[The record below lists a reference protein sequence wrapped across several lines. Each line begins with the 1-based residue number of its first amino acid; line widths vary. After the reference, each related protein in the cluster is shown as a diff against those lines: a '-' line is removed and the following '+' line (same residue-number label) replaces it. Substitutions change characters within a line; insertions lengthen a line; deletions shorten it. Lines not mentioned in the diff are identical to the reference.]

1 MGHFMLTRFTALTA
15 ILLFASL
22 AIAED
27 GADIKLGD
35 ETTSR
40 WRFGVVVKA
49 PGGAVT
55 GITATL
61 PVPTDWP
68 EQQVK
73 QIAEELSPL
82 VGKVSYRTLDGVK
95 QMLVTIP
102 RLAKGEEASA
112 IVELEITKREILE
125 PANLAGLVV
134 PRLRT
139 DLAKYLRPSPYIES
153 TDPKIRSLAAEIVAG
168 KESAWQEAEAVYS
181 WVRANVK
188 YEFSPDIKPAISALK
203 EGHGDCEE
211 LSSLFIALCRAGK
224 IPARAVWVPEHC
236 YPEFYLQ
243 DAKGAGHWYPCQAA
257 GANHDFGRMGENRPI
272 LQKGD
277 NFKIPEERLPQRY
290 VKQTLRAANA
300 QAAPEVR
307 FIMQQVED
315 GPPAASASQQK

>member
-1 MGHFMLTRFTALTA
+1 MLARCLILTAL
-15 ILLFASL
+15 LLNASL
-22 AIAED
+22 ASAED
-27 GADIKLGD
+27 SAAIKLGD
-35 ETTSR
+35 TATSR

-49 PGGAVT
+49 PAGAVT

-73 QIAEELSPL
+73 QVAEEISPL
-82 VGKVSYRTLDGVK
+82 VGKVSYRMLDGVK
-95 QMLVTIP
+95 QMVVTIP

-125 PANLAGLVV
+125 PASLAGLVV
-134 PRLRT
+134 PRAKS

-168 KESAWQEAEAVYS
+168 KESAWQSAEAVYS

-188 YEFSPDIKPAISALK
+188 YVFSPDIQPAIAALK
-203 EGHGDCEE
+203 AGHGDCEE

-224 IPARAVWVPEHC
+224 IPARAVWVPGHC

-243 DAKGAGHWYPCQAA
+243 DAHGDGHWYPCQAA
-257 GANHDFGRMGENRPI
+257 GANHDFGRMDEKRPI

-277 NFKIPEERLPQRY
+277 NFKVPEERLPQRY
-290 VKQTLRAANA
+290 VKQSLRAANA
-300 QAAPEVR
+300 QGAPEVR
-307 FIMQQVED
+307 FVMQPVEESS
-315 GPPAASASQQK
+315 PTPSASEQP